1 VRPLRF
7 CHFTTFYPP
16 FNFGGDGIGIQRLSR
31 GLAKRGH
38 HVTVVHDVDA
48 YRMLSGGRDPEPEV
62 DPFGVEVI
70 PMRSGLGSLSCL
82 LTQQTGHPVVNKGR
96 IERILHEGRYD
107 VINYHNLSLVG
118 GPGLMSMG
126 DAVKLYMAH
135 EHWLVCESHVLWRH
149 GRERCEERECLRC
162 VLNHKR
168 PPQAWRHTGAL
179 ERHGRNVDAWI
190 AMSEFSRDK
199 HREYGF
205 PFEME
210 VLPYFLPDPETG
222 PLSETGR
229 PELDAA
235 DRPQRRPYFLF
246 VGRLEQIKGV
256 QDVLPILRDYPEA
269 DLLVT
274 GTGEYEEE
282 LKRQAAGIENVRFL
296 GRVPD
301 DELMRTYRHAEALIV
316 PSLCYET
323 FGIILIEAFTNGV
336 PVIARRLGPFPEIVA
351 ASGGGELFETRDDLL
366 AAMRR
371 IQEDPAHRE
380 QLAANGWRAYLERWT
395 ESAVIP
401 RYLELVRRAAER
413 RGDVDV
419 LAAMS
424 GPSHQPAMRES

>member
-1 VRPLRF
+1 MRPLRF

-38 HVTVVHDVDA
+38 HVTVVHDADA
-48 YRMLSGGRDPEPEV
+48 YSMLAKGAEPEPEV

-82 LTQQTGHPVVNKGR
+82 LTQQTGHPVVNKKR
-96 IERILHEGRYD
+96 IERILHDGDYD

-126 DAVKLYMAH
+126 EAVKLYMAH

-149 GRERCEERECLRC
+149 GKERCEERECLRC
-162 VLNHKR
+162 VLSHKR
-168 PPQAWRHTGAL
+168 PPQPWRYTGAL

-190 AMSEFSRDK
+190 AMSEFSRK
-199 HREYGF
+199 RHREYGF
-205 PFEME
+205 PFDME

-222 PLSETGR
+222 RER
-229 PELDAA
+229 PVLERA
-235 DRPQRRPYFLF
+235 DRPQERPYFLF
-246 VGRLEQIKGV
+246 VGRLEEIKGV
-256 QDVLPILRDYPEA
+256 QDVLPLFRDYPEA
-269 DLLVT
+269 DFLIT
-274 GTGEYEEE
+274 GTGEYEAE

-296 GRVPD
+296 GRVPYD
-301 DELMRTYRHAEALIV
+301 VLMQTYRHAEALIV

-336 PVIARRLGPFPEIVA
+336 PVIARRLGPFPEIVE
-351 ASGGGELFETRDDLL
+351 ASGGGELFESREDLL
-366 AAMRR
+366 GAMKR
-371 IQEDPAHRE
+371 IQTDPAHRE
-380 QLAANGWRAYLERWT
+380 RLADNGWRAYLERWT

-401 RYLELVRRAAER
+401 RYLDVVRRAAER
-413 RGDVDV
+413 KSDARV
-419 LAAMS
+419 LAALTPDADLHS
-424 GPSHQPAMRES
+424 TLKEN